1 MALSFLHAVSMQMSA
16 WKRCVA
22 VEQRQTSPHRRR
34 PAVVFIAHHLRWS
47 IQLGLLA
54 FLPVLAWSQGTYST
68 NFSLT
73 ENPISEGGRW
83 INGGTTGLKWANVRT
98 TPGLAFGTQSGSAG
112 YDDST
117 AVLSGSWGP
126 TQTVQATVAVTSA
139 SSNSSVFEEVE
150 LRLRTTVTANSIT
163 GYEVN
168 CSISTGSNY
177 VQVVRWNGPLG
188 SFTQLDGR
196 AYHCANGDV
205 LKATISGS
213 TITVYL
219 NGTALYSVTDST
231 YSSGSPGMGFFL
243 QGTSG
248 VDANYGFS
256 SFSATDGTTAQ
267 QTFTLST
274 TPSSRT
280 VTPGT
285 SAAYT
290 VNVAPSGGFTG
301 SVALSASGLPT
312 GATATFSPSSIT
324 TSGSSTMT
332 VTTASTTPP
341 SSSSLTIKGTSGS
354 VTQTATATLA
364 VASSGGTSGGGSTA
378 CDVNKD
384 GVANVV
390 DVQVA
395 TNNYLSCSTT
405 PFQTFVS
412 QVIGGVLGACSTP
425 TGFHTVALSWVAST
439 TSGVTYNV
447 YRAVTSGGYNYA
459 SPLNSAPISGTSFTD
474 CTITLGQTYYYV
486 IRAIDSSGN
495 QSVNSSETV
504 VTVPSS

>member
-1 MALSFLHAVSMQMSA
+1 MASSFLNAVSMQMLA
-16 WKRCVA
+16 WKRRVA
-22 VEQRQTSPHRRR
+22 VEQRQMSPHRTR
-34 PAVVFIAHHLRWS
+34 PAVVFIARHFRLS

-68 NFSLT
+68 NFPLT
-73 ENPISEGGRW
+73 ENPISESGRW
-83 INGGTTGLKWANVRT
+83 INGGSTGLKWANVRT

-117 AVLSGSWGP
+117 AVLSGTWGP
-126 TQTVQATVAVTSA
+126 NQTVQATVAVTSA
-139 SSNSSVFEEVE
+139 SSASSVFEEVE
-150 LRLRTTVTANSIT
+150 LRLRTTITANSIT

-168 CSISTGSNY
+168 CGISASSNY
-177 VQVVRWNGPLG
+177 VQIVRWNGPLG

-196 AYHCANGDV
+196 AYHCVNGDV

-231 YSSGSPGMGFFL
+231 YSSGSPGMGFYL

-256 SFSATDGTTAQ
+256 SFSATDGTTSQ
-267 QTFTLST
+267 NFTLSA

-290 VNVAPSGGFTG
+290 VSVAPSGGFTG
-301 SVALSASGLPT
+301 AVALSASGLPT

-324 TSGSSTMT
+324 TSGSSTLT
-332 VTTASTTPP
+332 VTTTSTTP
-341 SSSSLTIKGTSGS
+341 SASSSLTIKGTSGG
-354 VTQTATATLA
+354 VTQTATATLV
-364 VASSGGTSGGGSTA
+364 VASSGGTSSGGATA

-395 TNNYLSCSTT
+395 TNNYLSCSTA

-412 QVIGGVLGACSTP
+412 QVIGGVLGACSTN
-425 TGFHTVALSWVAST
+425 TGYHTVALSWGAST

-447 YRAVTSGGYNYA
+447 YRAATSGGYNYA
-459 SPLNSAPISGTSFTD
+459 APLNSAPISGTSFTD
-474 CTITLGQTYYYV
+474 CTIALGQTYYYV
-486 IRAIDSSGN
+486 IRAVDSSGN

-504 VTVPSS
+504 VAVPSS